1 MARPASA
8 IRISSRAACDVARR
22 LQPSLGENGEAARAL
37 RAGKLV
43 AFPTETVYGLGGD
56 ATNDRAVAAIFA
68 AKGRPSFNPLIVHV
82 SNTSAATQH
91 AELSAKAQAV
101 AKRFWPGP
109 LTLVLPRRRD
119 CKISLLA
126 TAGLDSVA
134 IRVPAHKVAQTLLM
148 MAGVP
153 LAAPSANPSGR
164 LSPTAADHVLGDL
177 GDRVEFV
184 IDDGPC
190 AIGVESTVL
199 SLLDDKPRIL
209 RPGAVT
215 AEQIAEVL
223 QEKVD
228 IVMGAED
235 ATAPRSPGR
244 LLSHYAPVLPVRLNA
259 AAAEPGEALLAFGP
273 GAPKDALNLSP
284 TGDLQEAAANLFAM
298 LRQLDDPK
306 FRAIAV
312 MPIPETGLGLAV
324 NDRLGRAAGPR

>member
-1 MARPASA
+1 LAS
-8 IRISSRAACDVARR
+8 R
-22 LQPSLGENGEAARAL
+22 LQPSLGEIGEAARAL

-82 SNTSAATQH
+82 SNMSAAAQVADFTP
-91 AELSAKAQAV
+91 KAQAV

-119 CKISLLA
+119 CKVSLLA

-134 IRVPAHKVAQTLLM
+134 LRVPAHRIAQTLLM

-177 GDRVEFV
+177 GDKVEFV

-190 AIGVESTVL
+190 AIGIESTVL
-199 SLLDDKPRIL
+199 SLLDDKARIL

-215 AEQIAEVL
+215 AEQIAEAL
-223 QEKVD
+223 QEPVD
-228 IVMGAED
+228 IAAGAED
-235 ATAPRSPGR
+235 AAAPRSPGR
-244 LLSHYAPVLPVRLNA
+244 LLSHYAPSLPVRLNA
-259 AAAEPGEALLAFGP
+259 AAAEAGEALLGFGP
-273 GAPKDALNLSP
+273 AASNDALNLSA

-312 MPIPETGLGLAV
+312 MPVPETGLGLAI
-324 NDRLGRAAGPR
+324 NDRLRRAAAPR

>member
-1 MARPASA
+1 MASPASA
-8 IRISSRAACDVARR
+8 IRISLRAVCGVAKR
-22 LQPSLGENGEAARAL
+22 LQASLGEIGEAARAL

-82 SNTSAATQH
+82 SNMSAAAQLADFT
-91 AELSAKAQAV
+91 SKAQAV
-101 AKRFWPGP
+101 ARRFWPGP

-119 CKISLLA
+119 CKVSLLA

-134 IRVPAHKVAQTLLM
+134 LRVPAHKIAQTLLM

-164 LSPTAADHVLGDL
+164 LSPTVADHVLGDL
-177 GDRVEFV
+177 GDKVEFV

-190 AIGVESTVL
+190 AIGIESTVL

-215 AEQIAEVL
+215 AEQIAEAL
-223 QEKVD
+223 QEPVD
-228 IVMGAED
+228 VAAGAED
-235 ATAPRSPGR
+235 AAAPRSPGR
-244 LLSHYAPVLPVRLNA
+244 LLSHYAPSLPVRLNA
-259 AAAEPGEALLAFGP
+259 AAAETGEALLGFGP
-273 GAPKDALNLSP
+273 NAPNEAANLSA

-312 MPIPETGLGLAV
+312 MPVPETGLGLAI
-324 NDRLGRAAGPR
+324 NDRLRRAAAPR